1 MKRFCPIIV
10 CLLLLP
16 LSGCAARKEQKLLDD
31 FSAALSRR
39 QDVAVVAQLRAVYD
53 DGSFDFR
60 LQYREGP
67 EGPEITVLSPQEL
80 EGLSVTLREDGS
92 LLHYDQLHLET
103 GDLDEEGLSPLTALP
118 LLLESLRHPCA
129 QSFRQEGDLLAVSLV
144 PDDERQLDVYFE
156 QETMTPRR
164 AEMVSEGRLRIACE
178 VESWN

>member
-1 MKRFCPIIV
+1 MKRFCPLL

-16 LSGCAARKEQKLLDD
+16 LSGCAAQKEQKLLDD
-31 FSAALSRR
+31 FSAALNQR
-39 QDVAVVAQLRAVYD
+39 QDVALVASLRAVYD

-67 EGPEITVLSPQEL
+67 EGPVVTVMEPEEL

-92 LLHYDQLHLET
+92 LLHYGELHLET

-129 QSFRQEGDLLAVSLV
+129 QSFRQEGGLLVVSLV

-164 AEMVSEGRLRIACE
+164 AEIVSEGKLRIACE